1 VLKEL
6 VTHHAK
12 EEERDMFPKARDVQE
27 KEELQRLGERMAE
40 KKRSLLKSR
49 R

>member
-1 VLKEL
+1 LFPAARKVL
-6 VTHHAK
+6 
-12 EEERDMFPKARDVQE
+12 E

-49 R
+49 G